1 MIPKSKKTF
10 QQTYLQCRLRTAK
23 KNAMQEC
30 YNKIHKLPRAA
41 SIVKSMEKKRTEAE
55 GKRKLLEDCLAASP
69 FVPKK
74 ARDCYNQG
82 ATVLR
87 QMKELMQEGKPHEKG
102 QA

>member
-1 MIPKSKKTF
+1 
-10 QQTYLQCRLRTAK
+10 
-23 KNAMQEC
+23 MQEC

-69 FVPKK
+69 FVAKK

-82 ATVLR
+82 ASVLK
-87 QMKELMQEGKPHEKG
+87 QMKEPCRKTKLSQTKQTNKSSCIQELMQEGKPHEKG
-102 QA
+102 A